1 MERPVLILDVG
12 GGTLRLGLAHEDVPR
27 EEPNCAA
34 QGGKHLLFGRD
45 VLSLPSCRLL
55 RPSRRGLL
63 LDSERQQRIWAA
75 ALARQDLGG
84 LRPGDCAVLAVLAPL
99 TPLEVQEEV
108 VAILEEDLGFA
119 EVSCIESSCVAL
131 KSPGVSA
138 QLLACSPSPCCTVL
152 GLGFSASFA
161 QPCVEGKAIASAGR
175 RSCVGGRILTNLLME
190 SLKLR
195 HLDLSKAWLTVE
207 DIFTKTCR
215 VATDIRLEEGE
226 PVNYVL
232 PDFQERLQGFV
243 AAEVPEGAQSI
254 TLTRERCVIPE
265 ALFRPQDH
273 GIPAAGLAELVH
285 QAILAVPEM
294 LRPHLGRVVLCGGLA
309 RLPNLPRRL
318 RAELRRLLPSH
329 WPVEILLED
338 HPELSVWRGAAQHAL
353 HAGHSEAA
361 AATPGVSGA
370 SPSARRGRGRGKG
383 AVSRAGSA
391 KMPSGKSPAQ
401 RKRPPSTI
409 SADVE
414 AEEDAAALP
423 TGAVSLGEPES
434 TPAPRLKR
442 ISRKMSVEGKSAA

>member
-1 MERPVLILDVG
+1 MQAPPPQPSRSPAGLGAPAAHLGRRAGAPRPGRLAAGRLRRAGRAGATDPLGGAG
-12 GGTLRLGLAHEDVPR
+12 GGGGDSGRGLRLPKVLVST
-27 EEPNCAA
+27 CS
-34 QGGKHLLFGRD
+34 LSFG
-45 VLSLPSCRLL
+45 
-55 RPSRRGLL
+55 
-63 LDSERQQRIWAA
+63 W
-75 ALARQDLGG
+75 
-84 LRPGDCAVLAVLAPL
+84 L
-99 TPLEVQEEV
+99 T
-108 VAILEEDLGFA
+108 GCFA